1 MHCFEETGSHRRS
14 RKRTRSEEREKVDCT
29 AHRHKRMS
37 TEESTQP
44 RRAAWTWIQYARGGG
59 LGYEST
65 FPRRDYELFLKWKYI

>member
-14 RKRTRSEEREKVDCT
+14 RKRTRSEECEKVDCT

-44 RRAAWTWIQYARGGG
+44 RRAACNWIQYARGGG
-59 LGYEST
+59 VRLRIYFSQE
-65 FPRRDYELFLKWKYI
+65 RL